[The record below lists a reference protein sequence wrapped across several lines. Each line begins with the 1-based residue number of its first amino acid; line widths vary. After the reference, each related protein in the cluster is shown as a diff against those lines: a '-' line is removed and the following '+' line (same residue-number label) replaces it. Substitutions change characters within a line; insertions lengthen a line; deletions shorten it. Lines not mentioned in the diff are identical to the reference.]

1 MSLVFYNTLGRKKEP
16 FAPVDPSHIK
26 MYVCGPTVYA
36 RAHIGNARPVVVF
49 DVLFRVLKKLY
60 PQVTYVRNVTDI
72 DDKIIKAAE
81 QSGEPIHTITEK
93 FLKFYEED
101 MGALN
106 ALPPTIQPKATEH
119 VTEMQTMI
127 QTLINK
133 GYAYESEGHVL
144 FSVAK
149 DPSYGAL
156 SHLKIEDRIAGA
168 RVEVA
173 PYKQDPQDFVLWKPS
188 SPSMPGWDSPWGR
201 GRPGWHIECSA
212 MSAKYLGE
220 TFDIHGGGIDL
231 IFPHHENEIAQST
244 CAHEEAPLANLW
256 MHNGHLTMKGD
267 KMSKSDGNILIVSD
281 LLQEYPGEVIRL
293 ALLSTQYRQPLDWG
307 ADTLPQ
313 AKNVLD
319 RLYRA
324 LEGFSEDIS
333 DEHIPEDFLDLLRDD
348 LNIPAA
354 LTFLHDLASSIH
366 RGAES
371 KHASQRKLK
380 ISGFILGILQQDP
393 DAWFKW
399 QRPGEETLSDKKIER
414 LLHER
419 REARMNKN
427 FARADEIRKILDQ
440 AGLILEDSPEGTKWR
455 RS

>member
-1 MSLVFYNTLGRKKEP
+1 MSLVFYNTLARQKQP
-16 FAPVDPSHIK
+16 FSPLDPDHIK

-49 DVLFRVLKKLY
+49 DVLFRLLQKLY
-60 PQVTYVRNVTDI
+60 PHITYVRNVTDI
-72 DDKIIKAAE
+72 DDKIIKASE
-81 QSGEPIHTITEK
+81 QSGEPIQTITEK

-101 MGALN
+101 MGSLG

-127 QTLINK
+127 QALIDK
-133 GYAYESEGHVL
+133 GYAYESEAHVL
-144 FSVAK
+144 FSVTK

-156 SHLKIEDRIAGA
+156 SHLKIEDRIVGA
-168 RVEVA
+168 RVEIA
-173 PYKQDPQDFVLWKPS
+173 PYKRDPQDFVLWKPS
-188 SPSMPGWDSPWGR
+188 SDSIPGWESPWGR
-201 GRPGWHIECSA
+201 GRPGWHIECSSMA
-212 MSAKYLGE
+212 AKYLGI

-231 IFPHHENEIAQST
+231 IFPHHENEIAQSV
-244 CAHEEAPLANLW
+244 CAHGEAPLANLW

-267 KMSKSDGNILIVSD
+267 KMSKSDGNILMVND
-281 LLQEYPGEVIRL
+281 LLQEYQGEVIRL

-307 ADTLPQ
+307 EDTLPQ

-324 LEGFSEDIS
+324 LENFKEDVA
-333 DEHIPEDFLDLLRDD
+333 DDHIPEGFLEILSDD

-354 LTFLHDLASSIH
+354 LAFLHELASSIH
-366 RGAES
+366 KPSGS
-371 KHASQRKLK
+371 KHEMQRQLK
-380 ISGFILGILQQDP
+380 ACGLILGILQQDP
-393 DAWFKW
+393 DDWFKW
-399 QRPGEETLSDKKIER
+399 HPAHQTTLSDQKIER
-414 LLHER
+414 LIRER
-419 REARMNKN
+419 QEARLHRN
-427 FARADEIRKILDQ
+427 FARADEIRKTLDQ

>member
-1 MSLVFYNTLGRKKEP
+1 MSLVFYNTLGRQKQP
-16 FAPVDPSHIK
+16 FSPLDPEHIK

-49 DVLFRVLKKLY
+49 DVLFRLLSKLY

-72 DDKIIKAAE
+72 DDKIIKAAKH
-81 QSGEPIHTITEK
+81 SDEPIQTITEK

-101 MGALN
+101 MGALG

-127 QTLINK
+127 QSLIDQ

-149 DPSYGAL
+149 DLSYGVL
-156 SHLKIEDRIAGA
+156 SRLKIEDRIMGA

-173 PYKQDPQDFVLWKPS
+173 PYKRDPQDFVLWKPS
-188 SPSMPGWDSPWGR
+188 PPSMPGWDSPWGR

-212 MSAKYLGE
+212 MAGKYLGV
-220 TFDIHGGGIDL
+220 TFDIHGGGLDL
-231 IFPHHENEIAQST
+231 IFPHHENEIAQSR
-244 CAHEEAPLANLW
+244 CAHQNAPLAQVW

-267 KMSKSDGNILIVSD
+267 KMSKSDGNILVVND

-293 ALLSTQYRQPLDWG
+293 ALLSTQYRQPLEWG
-307 ADTLPQ
+307 DDTLPQ

-324 LEGFSEDIS
+324 LEEFTEDVS
-333 DEHIPEDFLDLLRDD
+333 DEHIPEDFLEILGDD
-348 LNIPAA
+348 LNLPAA
-354 LTFLHDLASSIH
+354 ISFLHDLASSIYK
-366 RGAES
+366 ASES
-371 KHASQRKLK
+371 THDSQRKLK
-380 ISGFILGILQQDP
+380 TCGLILGILQKDP
-393 DAWFKW
+393 EDWFKW
-399 QRPGEETLSDKKIER
+399 QRPGKVTLSDKEIEC
-414 LLHER
+414 LLQER
-419 REARMNKN
+419 QEARSRKD
-427 FARADEIRKILDQ
+427 FARADEIRKTLDQ
-440 AGLILEDSPEGTKWR
+440 EGLILEDSPEGTKWR